1 MFIPMFFP
9 FQIFFSLTVVAC
21 FIHWRLKDHNSNCP
35 MCYSHIFPLFYPL
48 FEKVSGVQS
57 DDDPSGYP
65 QNHPQLDPSWIFH
78 EINLIFSDVWRI
90 FTWIFHERNHENPW
104 PFWGQFVLE
113 IHRSH
118 PWRSKGL
125 AKPEPRHGSGQVSE
139 PPERPASRWMS
150 VAVATAILQRGS
162 RKNMGRCSENV
173 GNMWEKHGKIW
184 GKLEKGF
191 GLEKWMRF
199 HWNWSFGCHFCESQ
213 PLFDEHGSIS

>member
-1 MFIPMFFP
+1 M
-9 FQIFFSLTVVAC
+9 
-21 FIHWRLKDHNSNCP
+21 
-35 MCYSHIFPLFYPL
+35 FYPL
-48 FEKVSGVQS
+48 FEKVSGVHS
-57 DDDPSGYP
+57 DDDPAGYP

-78 EINLIFSDVWRI
+78 EINLNCSYVWRI

-139 PPERPASRWMS
+139 PPERPVFRCGCGHGENNGEVGKTWEDVVKMWG
-150 VAVATAILQRGS
+150 TC
-162 RKNMGRCSENV
+162 RKNMGKSGEN
-173 GNMWEKHGKIW
+173 I
-184 GKLEKGF
+184 GF

-199 HWNWSFGCHFCESQ
+199 RWNWSSGCHFCAFQ